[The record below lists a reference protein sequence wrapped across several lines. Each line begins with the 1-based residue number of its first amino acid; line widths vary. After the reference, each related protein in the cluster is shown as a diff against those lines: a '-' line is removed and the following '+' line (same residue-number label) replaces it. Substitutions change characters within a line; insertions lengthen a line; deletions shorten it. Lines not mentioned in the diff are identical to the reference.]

1 MYSNILF
8 IFFSSFFHFVS
19 FCLFLTFLLCAL
31 LCYLL
36 PIRHNTTTTAMNRVL
51 LRHRFTNISGWLRM
65 RTWAGE
71 LLKLERGAQ
80 QQVWPLRRLCLRHH
94 RHRRYFFTSFF
105 ATQRR
110 PTPKPDR
117 CVLLRHSPPYAMV
130 TLARLFTLRSRRLH
144 QCARWSMN
152 WRHTCAPP
160 SRPLNT
166 DFSCSVDVVPVSA
179 FPVLC
184 GSRNNNNKQ
193 ASPP

>member
-8 IFFSSFFHFVS
+8 IFFSFFLSFVS

-36 PIRHNTTTTAMNRVL
+36 PIRHNITTTMVNRVL

-71 LLKLERGAQ
+71 LLKLERGAP

-94 RHRRYFFTSFF
+94 RRRRYFFTSFF

-130 TLARLFTLRSRRLH
+130 TLARLFTLRSRRPL
-144 QCARWSMN
+144 QCAHWSNELDSYM
-152 WRHTCAPP
+152 RATEP
-160 SRPLNT
+160 SVKHRVQL
-166 DFSCSVDVVPVSA
+166 
-179 FPVLC
+179 LC
-184 GSRNNNNKQ
+184 RRCTSKCLSRFVRLKK
-193 ASPP
+193 